1 MRLRIAFIAP
11 AKIRKNMK
19 KIDACPPFQLRRR
32 TSDPSQPMQK
42 KSTSSSAFFSPRALL
57 ILLLCAAACLTAAG
71 TLLAFFR
78 SEGQSKTSQRTL
90 TFQERVAYQRAIED
104 VYWRHRIW
112 PKERPDSKPSL
123 DAVMS

>member
-1 MRLRIAFIAP
+1 MPPISATRC
-11 AKIRKNMK
+11 
-19 KIDACPPFQLRRR
+19 CPN
-32 TSDPSQPMQK
+32 TSQPMQK
-42 KSTSSSAFFSPRALL
+42 KSTSSSAFFTPRALL

-112 PKERPDSKPSL
+112 PRSGGERPDAKPAL
-123 DAVMS
+123 DAVMSQAHLERKVA